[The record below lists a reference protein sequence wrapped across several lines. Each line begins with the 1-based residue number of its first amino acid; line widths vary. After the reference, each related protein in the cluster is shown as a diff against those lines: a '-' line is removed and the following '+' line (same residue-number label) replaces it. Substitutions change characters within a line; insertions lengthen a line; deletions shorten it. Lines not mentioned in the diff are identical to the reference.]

1 MAVALIAA
9 LADNGV
15 IGNDNGLPWRLP
27 ADLRRFRRLT
37 LGHWLVM
44 GRRTFD
50 GLGRPLPGRETVVL
64 TRQRGYTPAG
74 AQVAHS
80 LLEALALARGA
91 EVFIAGGA
99 EVYGET
105 LARGLAD
112 RLWLTRIHRDFA
124 GDTFFPELDLRPWRL
139 VTAERLEPDGEAP
152 FAYSFL
158 RYERGAAE

>member
-15 IGNDNGLPWRLP
+15 IGNDNRLPWRLP

-44 GRRTFD
+44 GRKTFD

-64 TRQRGYTPAG
+64 SRQRAYAPAG
-74 AQVAHS
+74 AHVAHS
-80 LLEALALARGA
+80 LREALALARGA

-99 EVYGET
+99 EVYGEA

-112 RLWLTRIHRDFA
+112 GLWLTRIHRDFG
-124 GDTFFPELDLRPWRL
+124 GDAFFPELDLGSWRL
-139 VTAERLEPDGEAP
+139 VTAERHEPDHEAS
-152 FAYSFL
+152 FAYTFL